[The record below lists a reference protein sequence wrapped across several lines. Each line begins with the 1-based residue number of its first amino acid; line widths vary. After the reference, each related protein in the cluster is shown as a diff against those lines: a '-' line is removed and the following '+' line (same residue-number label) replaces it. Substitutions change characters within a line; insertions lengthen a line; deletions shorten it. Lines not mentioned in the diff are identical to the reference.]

1 MKLIVPVATGTQRM
15 ISHRSLAAEK
25 EETSVI
31 VPINPAQG
39 DSCSISTLLC
49 SASAVN

>member
-1 MKLIVPVATGTQRM
+1 MKLIVPVETGTQRM
-15 ISHRSLAAEK
+15 ISYHSLAAEK

-39 DSCSISTLLC
+39 IHAQSLPSSAPLLL
-49 SASAVN
+49 

>member
-1 MKLIVPVATGTQRM
+1 MKLIVPVATGTRRM
-15 ISHRSLAAEK
+15 ISHRSLAEEK

-39 DSCSISTLLC
+39 IHAQSLPSSAPLLL
-49 SASAVN
+49 